1 LDAVFNDPNIAFK
14 FQNYKTFKRIKNIDK
29 YFAIHKELGKGAFGE
44 VSLATH

>member
-1 LDAVFNDPNIAFK
+1 MFNGPNNAFK
-14 FQNYKTFKRIKNIDK
+14 FQNYRTFKRIRNITK